1 MTRGVRRAILV
12 RMDLP
17 SPETIALRIPAYTQ
31 PLPCVVHWKR
41 SARARRVSLRIDPS
55 QGAVIIT
62 LPPRAGRRAG
72 MALLNEHAAWV
83 MQRISALAPPRV
95 FAPGAEVPVGGMP
108 HVIRHDPA
116 MRGSRVGDG
125 AIIIG
130 GHPEFLPRRVADA
143 LRAEAKRRI
152 APLIA
157 KHAATLEVTVPAIRL
172 KDTKSRWGS
181 CAPDG
186 TIAFSWRLVMAPDWV
201 LDYVVAHEVAHRR
214 ELNHSPRFWAHVAR
228 LSPNHEA
235 AVDWLRQHGPA
246 LLRIG

>member
-1 MTRGVRRAILV
+1 MEI
-12 RMDLP
+12 P
-17 SPETIALRIPAYTQ
+17 SPETVALRIPAYTQ
-31 PLPCVVHWKR
+31 PLPCTVVWKR

-55 QGAVIIT
+55 EGAVVIT

-72 MALLNEHAAWV
+72 MALLTEHAAWV
-83 MQRISALAPPRV
+83 MQRIRALAPSRA
-95 FAPGAEVPVGGMP
+95 FAPGSEIPVGNIP

-116 MRGSRVGDG
+116 ARGSRIEGG
-125 AIIIG
+125 AIIVG
-130 GHPEFLPRRVADA
+130 GAPEFLARRVTDA

-152 APLIA
+152 SPLIV
-157 KHAATLEVTVPAIRL
+157 KHATALAVRVPAIRL

-214 ELNHSPRFWAHVAR
+214 ELNHSHRFWAHVETLTSHR
-228 LSPNHEA
+228 EA
-235 AVDWLRQHGPA
+235 AVTWLRDHGAA

>member
-1 MTRGVRRAILV
+1 MEI
-12 RMDLP
+12 P
-17 SPETIALRIPAYTQ
+17 SPETVALRIPAYTQ
-31 PLPCVVHWKR
+31 PLPCTVVWKR

-55 QGAVIIT
+55 EGAVVIT

-72 MALLNEHAAWV
+72 MALLTEHAAWV
-83 MQRISALAPPRV
+83 MQRIRALAPSRA
-95 FAPGAEVPVGGMP
+95 FAPGSEIPVGNLP
-108 HVIRHDPA
+108 HVIRHDPTG
-116 MRGSRVGDG
+116 RGSRIEGG
-125 AIIIG
+125 AIIVG
-130 GHPEFLPRRVADA
+130 GAEEFLARRVTDA

-152 APLIA
+152 APLIV
-157 KHAATLEVTVPAIRL
+157 KHATALEVRVPAIRL

-214 ELNHSPRFWAHVAR
+214 ELNHSHRFWAHVET
-228 LSPNHEA
+228 LTPNRAA
-235 AVDWLRQHGPA
+235 AVAWLREHGAA